1 MLNRLRALSSSN
13 ETTYNGLPLNETL
26 IDDGSGQLCMQ
37 EANAL
42 YNVSSLA
49 LLLRCKKRPGIACWR
64 PMRHTLH
71 AMHLAEIHVV
81 QMPGSQAA
89 THMRVSPT

>member
-37 EANAL
+37 EANTL

-49 LLLRCKKRPGIACWR
+49 LSLRCRKRPVIACGR
-64 PMRHTLH
+64 LMLRTL
-71 AMHLAEIHVV
+71 
-81 QMPGSQAA
+81 
-89 THMRVSPT
+89 

>member
-13 ETTYNGLPLNETL
+13 ETMYNGLPLNETL

-49 LLLRCKKRPGIACWR
+49 LSLQCKRKPVIACWR
-64 PMRHTLH
+64 PMRRTL
-71 AMHLAEIHVV
+71 
-81 QMPGSQAA
+81 
-89 THMRVSPT
+89 